1 MKKIILWALGVALF
15 LYLIDIVGD
24 ASREDCEVRL
34 SQEFKSETKWVNGQC
49 YVKDW
54 GRTPSR

>member
-1 MKKIILWALGVALF
+1 MKKLILWALGIALF
-15 LYLIDIVGD
+15 LYLIDIGGD

-34 SQEFKSETKWVNGQC
+34 SQEFKSDTKWVNGRC

-54 GRTPSR
+54 GRTSR

>member
-1 MKKIILWALGVALF
+1 MKKIILWALGIALF
-15 LYLIDIVGD
+15 LYLVDIGGD

-34 SQEFKSETKWVNGQC
+34 SQEFKSETKWVNGRR

-54 GRTPSR
+54 GRTSR